1 MKTFD
6 WRGFFHTGSVLAVSL
21 LLASTAF
28 LLPSSLLTAESLTY
42 EILPADGARFTLE
55 VFKTRLMSGKKH
67 LFVAQ
72 RYRGQLA
79 YEAAAPEK
87 SQVAITVEAA
97 SLICQDDWVKP
108 KDLKKIQ
115 DLTFSEML
123 AVDRYA
129 EITFRARS
137 IRPQGDGKFEVEGDL
152 TIRGITRPVLLRA
165 TLKPGTNGELRIA
178 GSSTVKMTDY
188 GLKPPSAAFG
198 MIGTKDEMAVSF
210 DLRARRFGEKF
221 RGADEAP
228 STATSNK

>member
-6 WRGFFHTGSVLAVSL
+6 WRGFFHTGSAVAASL
-21 LLASTAF
+21 LLAWSAF
-28 LLPSSLLTAESLTY
+28 LVSAGLLTAEPPAY
-42 EILPADGARFTLE
+42 EILPAEGARFALE

-67 LFVAQ
+67 LFIAQ

-79 YEAAAPEK
+79 YDAAAPEK

-115 DLTFSEML
+115 DLTFSKML

-129 EITFRARS
+129 EITFSSRS
-137 IRPQGDGKFEVEGDL
+137 IRSLGGDEFEVTGDL

-165 TLKPGTNGELRIA
+165 TLKPGANRELRIA
-178 GSSTVKMTDY
+178 GRSSVKMTNY

-198 MIGTKDEMAVSF
+198 MIGTKDEMEVSF
-210 DLRARRFGEKF
+210 DLKARRL
-221 RGADEAP
+221 P
-228 STATSNK
+228 